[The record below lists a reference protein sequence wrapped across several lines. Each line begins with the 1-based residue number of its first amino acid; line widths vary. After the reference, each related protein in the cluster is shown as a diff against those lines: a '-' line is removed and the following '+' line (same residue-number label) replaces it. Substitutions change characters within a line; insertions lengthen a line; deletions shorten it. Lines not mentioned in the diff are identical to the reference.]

1 MRAQANL
8 SETKDADDALSR
20 SARAVT
26 IEPSGADAR
35 TLHVMS
41 NVLAQMFVAVC
52 DELTGVG
59 ILDGLG
65 VGSVESEDASP
76 LLT

>member
-1 MRAQANL
+1 MRARANL

-26 IEPSGADAR
+26 VEPSGADAR

-41 NVLAQMFVAVC
+41 NVLAQIFVAVC

-59 ILDGLG
+59 VLDRLG
-65 VGSVESEDASP
+65 VASVESEDVSP
-76 LLT
+76 LST

>member
-1 MRAQANL
+1 M
-8 SETKDADDALSR
+8 KDADDALSR

-26 IEPSGADAR
+26 VEPSGAEAR

-41 NVLAQMFVAVC
+41 YVLAHIFVAVC

-59 ILDGLG
+59 VSDGLC
-65 VGSVESEDASP
+65 VASVESDNVSP
-76 LLT
+76 LST